1 MIGRLIRAAGRRV
14 LAPLAPLART
24 ACVLLDAAGW
34 QYTVPGERSTC
45 PACGAPD
52 IEHLQPLPLHDRPAG
67 RRVGFVTGCRRC
79 GIVFAN
85 PMPSE
90 EALARMYSPDGR
102 WGRTHSDDR
111 RDGPSSSRYLV
122 RLFAPVR
129 PAFDIAHPAPGSAV
143 LDFGCGSG
151 EILDVLQD
159 LGWTTYGIEPAA
171 KQAFVRHRELR
182 DIPSSATFDL
192 AVAHHVLEHVAD
204 PLGILRALFASLK
217 PGGLLFVSV
226 PRLDTLA
233 QHRDYH
239 YCINDRAHIVSYTT
253 DAMAALMGMAGF
265 EAIPL
270 NPPPGEATRGWRAV
284 KRLVMIGRKSGTPT
298 TVAEPLRAARDAF
311 DAFVTSGG
319 SDRARPW
326 PRASVR
332 AAAAAMNIV
341 RAGDRKED
349 RAK

>member
-1 MIGRLIRAAGRRV
+1 MIGRLVRAAGRHV

-34 QYTVPGERSTC
+34 RYTVPGERSTC
-45 PACGAPD
+45 PACDAAD
-52 IEHLQPLPLHDRPAG
+52 LEHLHPLPLHDRPAG

-85 PMPSE
+85 PMPSD
-90 EALARMYSPDGR
+90 EALARMYSPEGR
-102 WGRTHSDDR
+102 WGRTHADDR
-111 RDGPSSSRYLV
+111 HEGRSSSRYLV
-122 RLFAPVR
+122 KLFSRVQPG
-129 PAFDIAHPAPGSAV
+129 FDIAHPAPGSAV

-182 DIPSSATFDL
+182 DIPSSAMFDL
-192 AVAHHVLEHVAD
+192 AVAHHVLEHVGD
-204 PLGILRALFASLK
+204 PLRILRALLACLK

-233 QHRDYH
+233 QHGDYH

-253 DAMAALMGMAGF
+253 EAMAALMGMAGF

-270 NPPPGEATRGWRAV
+270 NPPPGEATHGWRAV
-284 KRLVMIGRKSGTPT
+284 KRLVMIGRKGGTPT
-298 TVAEPLRAARDAF
+298 TVAEPLRAARNAF
-311 DAFVTSGG
+311 DAFATSGG
-319 SDRARPW
+319 SDRARPS
-326 PRASVR
+326 PAASVR
-332 AAAAAMNIV
+332 AAAAAMNMV
-341 RAGDRKED
+341 RERDRKKE
-349 RAK
+349 RAE